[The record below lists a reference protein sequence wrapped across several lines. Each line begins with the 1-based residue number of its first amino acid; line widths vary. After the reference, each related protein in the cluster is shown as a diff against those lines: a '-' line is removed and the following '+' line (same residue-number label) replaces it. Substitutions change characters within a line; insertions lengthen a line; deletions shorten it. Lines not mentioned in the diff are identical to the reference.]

1 MNEISNLMLKYWW
14 VAPVVSVFVMLG
26 FLADNWLC
34 LETGKEFMDYLF
46 VAPFLAVL
54 LFVAKILRFATF
66 VFAIAQKRWKIALL
80 LVLTMAICVIII
92 LAWFNIGMQI
102 SGW

>member
-14 VAPVVSVFVMLG
+14 VAPVVS
-26 FLADNWLC
+26 
-34 LETGKEFMDYLF
+34 
-46 VAPFLAVL
+46 
-54 LFVAKILRFATF
+54 

-80 LVLTMAICVIII
+80 LVLTMAICFAI
-92 LAWFNIGMQI
+92 LLSCLDMGMRI

>member
-1 MNEISNLMLKYWW
+1 MLKYWW

-66 VFAIAQKRWKIALL
+66 VFAIVQKRWKIAIL

-92 LAWFNIGMQI
+92 LEWVNISMQI

>member
-1 MNEISNLMLKYWW
+1 MNELSNLMLKYWW
-14 VAPVVSVFVMLG
+14 MAPVVSVFVMLG

-66 VFAIAQKRWKIALL
+66 VFAIVQKRWKIALL

-92 LAWFNIGMQI
+92 LAWLNIGMQI

>member
-1 MNEISNLMLKYWW
+1 MNEISDLMLKYWW
-14 VAPVVSVFVMLG
+14 VAPAVSVCSMLC
-26 FLADNWLC
+26 FLANNLLYLD
-34 LETGKEFMDYLF
+34 TGKDFMDNLI
-46 VAPFLAVL
+46 VAPFLITL
-54 LFVAKILRFATF
+54 LIVAKIIRFATF

-92 LAWFNIGMQI
+92 LEWVNISMQI

>member
-1 MNEISNLMLKYWW
+1 MLKYWW
-14 VAPVVSVFVMLG
+14 VAPVVSVFVMLC
-26 FLADNWLC
+26 FLADNLLC
-34 LETGKEFMDYLF
+34 LETGKEFMDYLY
-46 VAPFLAVL
+46 VAPFLAAL

-80 LVLTMAICVIII
+80 LALTMAICVIII
-92 LAWFNIGMQI
+92 LEWVNISMQI